1 MERGNRWNMGMRQ
14 GFEEELNCLDTLRKN
29 ATGARFAHR
38 KETKRRRRV
47 QIRQQQE
54 LVRVV
59 RPGQARL
66 GAGVGTT
73 RVEGEA
79 RMAVLAF
86 DASLQ
91 CSGVL
96 MVTEG
101 HR

>member
-1 MERGNRWNMGMRQ
+1 MAVGGLWRCSGNLKKNS
-14 GFEEELNCLDTLRKN
+14 CLDTLRRN
-29 ATGARFAHR
+29 ATGVRFAR
-38 KETKRRRRV
+38 KETKRRGRIR
-47 QIRQQQE
+47 IRQRRE
-54 LVRVV
+54 LIRVV
-59 RPGQARL
+59 RLGQARL
-66 GAGVGTT
+66 GVDVGTT
-73 RVEGEA
+73 RVEGGA